1 LVQALPLRR
10 DRAGSDLHA
19 RELIDEHR
27 FTADEVEEIRV
38 GISETSLSHG
48 GAIYE
53 PHDTASAQFS
63 LPFSLAIRLLKNDN
77 DLSFYMD
84 PKLWT
89 DPKVLALA
97 KKVKSYTDPNAKKDQ
112 NYNTTMEVKLTN
124 GKSYKAFEP
133 YPPGSPLNMV
143 SRDVLREVSQNGARC
158 ADERAHRQ
166 IDRSRRST
174 GDLQRYG
181 AIDTAARKVTRK
193 ISRI

>member
-1 LVQALPLRR
+1 MRIWFKLYPCVATVQGVIHTLTK
-10 DRAGSDLHA
+10 
-19 RELIDEHR
+19 LIEEHR
-27 FTADEVEEIRV
+27 FGADDIDEIRV

-77 DLSFYMD
+77 DLSCYMD
-84 PKLWT
+84 PRLWT

-97 KKVKSYTDPNAKKDQ
+97 KKVKSYADPNAKKDQ

-124 GKSYKAFEP
+124 GKTHKAFEP

-143 SRDVLREVSQNGARC
+143 SRDVLRAKFRKMAR
-158 ADERAHRQ
+158 AVLSEERVERLIEAV
-166 IDRSRRST
+166 DRLET
-174 GDLQRYG
+174 YD
-181 AIDTAARKVTRK
+181 DAAKLIPLIVK
-193 ISRI
+193 